1 MPEPESNS
9 PSFDFLNETDSPK
22 SDEPAAAADE
32 AMFDFGDDAPGEKPV
47 ERPAA
52 ENVSPAASEGDL
64 AFFDDLLGDEA
75 ETTPTPAAAAESSS
89 ATSSSAPE
97 ANPDDSL
104 FADLAETPVETPA
117 AAAATTGAEDLAF
130 FASEEDSP
138 AVMTETSATAADD
151 GGPTLDFLPEATDED
166 AVEPASDLQPPV
178 GAELFAA
185 AAVGAAAAALG
196 EELAPAEPE
205 AEAAVPPPPE
215 PEIEEP
221 QPTPSPLAED
231 HPHMRTYAKLCGHV
245 RQAATLGAIESVL
258 GWDER
263 CMMPAA
269 GAEQRAEQITLLS
282 GLIHERLVDPRI
294 GEWLN
299 ELADGELAKNPHDDF
314 GATIRQIRRQYEKR
328 TKLPKALVEE
338 LAHTAVMGQHVWQEA
353 RKNDDF
359 ASFAPLLTKMI
370 DLKRQQAEAL
380 GYAETPYDALL
391 DEFEPGE
398 LTSRVSAVLGALRDE
413 LVPLV
418 AQVREGG
425 RSPDLSILERKYPIE
440 TQRSF
445 GRAAAAKIGFDFQ
458 RGRLDVTAHPFCTGL
473 GPNDCRITTRYDEQF
488 FNAGFFGI
496 LHEAGHGIY
505 DQGLRA
511 DQYGLPVG
519 EAVSMGIHESQSRL
533 WEIFVGRSL
542 PFWRHLYP
550 EAKRAFAGALGDVT
564 LGRFFFAV
572 NDVRPS
578 LIRVEADEYT
588 YNLHILIRFE
598 LEQALIKG
606 DLSVNDL
613 QLAWQDKYREYLG
626 LEVPNDAD
634 GVLQDIHWSAGLFG
648 YFPTYSLGN
657 LYAAQFYERAD
668 QELGGLEQRFA
679 RGEFDLLRR
688 WLRAKIHR
696 EGQRYTAAELCE
708 RVTGKPLSHEP
719 LMRHLRAK
727 YELLYAPE
735 SASLDDLDVTVESSA
750 ATATDFGDEGY
761 GLAADG
767 PGGFGGASLGES
779 MGFGGA
785 GTAGTTVAAPAY
797 KRKKEG
803 GLLTALILLGGIV
816 GGGILGTSLGYWI
829 LLWWKGPSADFLKIR
844 DKLPSWIVPAG
855 PPPEV
860 EPEPVIP
867 PRNSTTQPSAARP
880 TCDDVGRVL
889 TERLLHAART
899 RG

>member
-1 MPEPESNS
+1 MPEPESKL
-9 PSFDFLNETDSPK
+9 PSFDFLSDVDPPK
-22 SDEPAAAADE
+22 SDKPAVPGDE
-32 AMFDFGDDAPGEKPV
+32 AMFDFGDGAPGETPAV
-47 ERPAA
+47 PQASDTPPADSEAPAVDAPAA
-52 ENVSPAASEGDL
+52 EAEGDL
-64 AFFDDLLGDEA
+64 AFFDGLFGDDA
-75 ETTPTPAAAAESSS
+75 APSATPDVAPELSAESAASIEEPLFS
-89 ATSSSAPE
+89 GFEES
-97 ANPDDSL
+97 PD
-104 FADLAETPVETPA
+104 AQPA
-117 AAAATTGAEDLAF
+117 AAAAASDVDDFGMFDLDEA
-130 FASEEDSP
+130 SP
-138 AVMTETSATAADD
+138 AATTATPDADGATLEFQ
-151 GGPTLDFLPEATDED
+151 GGFDDAGDEA
-166 AVEPASDLQPPV
+166 PPSDLQPQA
-178 GAELFAA
+178 GEGLFAA
-185 AAVGAAAAALG
+185 MAVGAAAVAG
-196 EELAPAEPE
+196 FEEPA
-205 AEAAVPPPPE
+205 PPPPE
-215 PEIEEP
+215 DEAPLPPDPEIEEP
-221 QPTPSPLAED
+221 QPTPAPLAED
-231 HPHMRTYAKLCGHV
+231 HPHMQTYAKLCGHV
-245 RQAATLGAIESVL
+245 RQASTLGAVEAVL

-269 GAEQRAEQITLLS
+269 GAEQRAEQITMLS

-299 ELADGELAKNPHDDF
+299 ELAEGELAKNPHDDF
-314 GATIRQIRRQYEKR
+314 GATLRQIRRQYDKR
-328 TKLPKALVEE
+328 TKLPKSLVEE

-359 ASFAPLLTKMI
+359 ATFAPLLTKMI

-398 LTSRVSAVLGALRDE
+398 LTSRVTAVLGALRDE

-418 AQVREGG
+418 GQIRDGG
-425 RSPDLSILERKYPIE
+425 RAPDLSILERSYPIE
-440 TQRSF
+440 VQRSF
-445 GRAAAAKIGFDFQ
+445 GRAAAAKIGFDFE

-473 GPNDCRITTRYDEQF
+473 GPNDCRITTRYDEKF

-505 DQGLRA
+505 DQGLRP

-542 PFWRHLYP
+542 PFWRHMYP
-550 EAKRAFAGALGDVT
+550 EARRAFAGALGDVT

-606 DLSVNDL
+606 DLSVGDL

-626 LEVPNDAD
+626 VEVPNDAD

-657 LYAAQFYERAD
+657 LYAAQFYEQAD
-668 QELGGLEQRFA
+668 QELGGLEQRFS
-679 RGEFDLLRR
+679 RGEFGLLQR
-688 WLRAKIHR
+688 WLKAKIHR
-696 EGQRYTAAELCE
+696 QGQRYTAAELCE
-708 RVTGKPLSHEP
+708 NVTGKALSHEP
-719 LMRHLRAK
+719 LMRHLRKK
-727 YELLYAPE
+727 YELLYAPDA
-735 SASLDDLDVTVESSA
+735 ASLDDLDVAVETSA
-750 ATATDFGDEGY
+750 ATAPDAVAGY
-761 GLAADG
+761 GLADA
-767 PGGFGGASLGES
+767 GGFGVAPLGEALGGYGDAS
-779 MGFGGA
+779 VGGA
-785 GTAGTTVAAPAY
+785 TVSAPTY

-803 GLLTALILLGGIV
+803 GMLTALILLGGIV

-829 LLWWKGPSADFLKIR
+829 LLWWKGPAADFLKIR
-844 DKLPSWIVPAG
+844 EKLPSWIVPAG
-855 PPPEV
+855 PAPEI
-860 EPEPVIP
+860 EPEPVLP
-867 PRNSTTQPSAARP
+867 PRTATPQPSAARP
-880 TCDDVGRVL
+880 TIDDVGGTL
-889 TERLLHAART
+889 TDRILQAARV